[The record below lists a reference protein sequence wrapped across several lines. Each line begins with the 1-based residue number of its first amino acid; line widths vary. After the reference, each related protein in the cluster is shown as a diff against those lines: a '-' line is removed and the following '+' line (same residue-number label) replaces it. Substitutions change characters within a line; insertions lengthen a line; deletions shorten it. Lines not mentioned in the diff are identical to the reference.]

1 MLRCPP
7 AAFFVEGEGALRASS
22 WILLASAA
30 LATSPAAAVTGDT
43 ARIIDEGMN
52 HSQVMLNAHE
62 LFDDIGPRLTN
73 STNMRK
79 AQDWAVRKLTSYG
92 LSNVHREAYDFG
104 RGWDILHSSVR
115 LVSPRPIDLVAIP
128 VAWSPPT
135 NGTLRAPVMIAPM
148 NRVEQFAAYRG
159 KLAGKIVLTSLPG
172 TSDEPSEAAFKR
184 LDSGDISKL
193 DEYKIPH
200 IDPDA
205 QNGFIKRVQFAREL
219 DAFLASEGAVAQ
231 ATMAYRDGKLVSGE
245 GYQNQVGG
253 SPKLPTVQI
262 AAEDYR
268 RLARMAKMGDNPVLE
283 IDSDVRYLDDDTH
296 GYNIIA
302 EIPGTDPKAGYVMA
316 GAHFDSWVA
325 GDGAADNGA
334 GTVAVMEAARILKA
348 IGARPKRTIRFAL
361 WTGEEQGLFGSL
373 NYVAQHLAHRPMA
386 ITENGITNY
395 IKWRDSYP
403 VTPLPG
409 YGDLKAYFN
418 IDNGSGKLRGIY
430 AEGNEAAEP
439 MLREWLSPFESMGA
453 GAVVAG
459 PTGGTDHEFF
469 QSVAIPGFQ
478 FIQDPLDYE
487 SRVHHSSIDTLDH
500 LRADDLRQQSVVLAG
515 VLLEAAN
522 SDKELPRPPLPT
534 QPQPTDPFK
543 YDYPDPH

>member
-1 MLRCPP
+1 MRALGWMLTAW
-7 AAFFVEGEGALRASS
+7 AAFLAVP
-22 WILLASAA
+22 ASA
-30 LATSPAAAVTGDT
+30 VTTDT

-52 HSQVMLNAHE
+52 RSQIMLNAHE

-73 STNMRK
+73 STNMRR
-79 AQDWAVRKLTSYG
+79 AQDWAVRKFQGYG

-104 RGWDILHSSVR
+104 RGWDIVHSSVR

-135 NGTLRAPVMIAPM
+135 KGTLRAPVVVAPM
-148 NRVEQFAAYRG
+148 NRKEQFAAYHG

-172 TSDEPSEAAFKR
+172 TSDEPSQPAFQRMDSADIAKR
-184 LDSGDISKL
+184 DQ
-193 DEYKIPH
+193 YAIPH
-200 IDPDA
+200 FDPEA
-205 QNGFIKRVQFAREL
+205 ENGFIKRVEFAQNL

-231 ATMAYRDGKLVSGE
+231 ATMSGRDGKLVSGE
-245 GYQNQVGG
+245 GYQNQVGN

-268 RLARMAKMGDNPVLE
+268 RIARMAKMGDNPVLE
-283 IDSDVRYLDDDTH
+283 LDVDTRYLDDDTH
-296 GYNIIA
+296 AYNIIA
-302 EIPGTDPKAGYVMA
+302 DLPGTDPKAGYVMA

-334 GTVAVMEAARILKA
+334 GSIVVMEAARILRQL
-348 IGARPKRTIRFAL
+348 GVRPRRTIRFAL

-373 NYVAQHLAHRPMA
+373 NYVNQHIARRPFQV
-386 ITENGITNY
+386 TENGIINY
-395 IKWRDSYP
+395 MKSRDSFP
-403 VTPLPG
+403 ITPLPG

-418 IDNGSGKLRGIY
+418 MDNGSGKLRGIY
-430 AEGNEAAEP
+430 AEGNAAAEP
-439 MLREWLSPFESMGA
+439 LLKEWLAPFASMGA
-453 GAVVAG
+453 GSVIAA

-469 QSVAIPGFQ
+469 QAVAVPGFQ
-478 FIQDPLDYE
+478 FIQDQLDYG

-500 LRADDLRQQSVVLAG
+500 LRADDLRQAAVVLAG

-522 SDKELPRPPLPT
+522 SDKELPRPPLPSR
-534 QPQPTDPFK
+534 PLPTDPFK
-543 YDYPDPH
+543 YDYPDPK

>member
-1 MLRCPP
+1 MRALGWMLTAW
-7 AAFFVEGEGALRASS
+7 AASLAVP
-22 WILLASAA
+22 ASA
-30 LATSPAAAVTGDT
+30 VTTDT

-52 HSQVMLNAHE
+52 RSQIMLNAHE

-73 STNMRK
+73 STNMRR
-79 AQDWAVRKLTSYG
+79 AQDWAVRKFQGYG

-104 RGWDILHSSVR
+104 RGWDIVHSSVR

-135 NGTLRAPVMIAPM
+135 KGTLRAPVVVAPM
-148 NRVEQFAAYRG
+148 NRKEQFAAYHG

-172 TSDEPSEAAFKR
+172 TSDEPSQPAFQRMDSADIAKR
-184 LDSGDISKL
+184 DQ
-193 DEYKIPH
+193 YAIPH
-200 IDPDA
+200 FDPEA
-205 QNGFIKRVQFAREL
+205 ENGFIKRVEFAQNL

-231 ATMAYRDGKLVSGE
+231 ATMSGRDGKLVSGE
-245 GYQNQVGG
+245 GYQNQVCN

-268 RLARMAKMGDNPVLE
+268 RIARMAKMGDNPVLE
-283 IDSDVRYLDDDTH
+283 LDVDTRYLDDDTH
-296 GYNIIA
+296 AYNIIA
-302 EIPGTDPKAGYVMA
+302 DLPGTDPKAGYVMA

-334 GTVAVMEAARILKA
+334 GSIVVMEAARILRQL
-348 IGARPKRTIRFAL
+348 GVRPRRTIRFAL

-373 NYVAQHLAHRPMA
+373 NYVNQHIARRPFQV
-386 ITENGITNY
+386 TENGIINY
-395 IKWRDSYP
+395 MKSRDSFP
-403 VTPLPG
+403 ITPLPG

-418 IDNGSGKLRGIY
+418 MDNGSGKLRGIY
-430 AEGNEAAEP
+430 AEGNAAAEP
-439 MLREWLSPFESMGA
+439 LLKEWLAPFASMGA
-453 GAVVAG
+453 GSVIAA

-469 QSVAIPGFQ
+469 QAVAVPGFQ
-478 FIQDPLDYE
+478 FIQDQLDYG

-500 LRADDLRQQSVVLAG
+500 LRADDLRQAAVVLAG

-522 SDKELPRPPLPT
+522 SDKELPRPPLPSR
-534 QPQPTDPFK
+534 PLPTDPFK
-543 YDYPDPH
+543 YDYPDPK

>member
-1 MLRCPP
+1 MR
-7 AAFFVEGEGALRASS
+7 AFV
-22 WILLASAA
+22 LLASAA
-30 LATSPAAAVTGDT
+30 LVAAPASAVTSDT

-52 HSQVMLNAHE
+52 RSQIMLNAHE

-79 AQDWAVRKLTSYG
+79 AQSWAVAKFQGYG
-92 LSNVHREAYDFG
+92 LSNVHRDAYDFG
-104 RGWDILHSSVR
+104 RGWDIVHSSVR

-135 NGTLRAPVMIAPM
+135 KGPLRAPVIVAPM
-148 NRVEQFAAYRG
+148 NRKEQFAAYRG

-172 TSDEPSEAAFKR
+172 TSDEPKEGAFQR
-184 LDSGDISKL
+184 LDSADIAKR
-193 DEYKIPH
+193 DQYAIPH
-200 IDPDA
+200 FDPEAD
-205 QNGFIKRVQFAREL
+205 NGFIKRVQFGRDL

-231 ATMAYRDGKLVSGE
+231 ATMSGRDGKLVSGE
-245 GYQNQVGG
+245 GYQNQVGN

-268 RLARMAKMGDNPVLE
+268 RIARMAKMGDNPVLE
-283 IDSDVRYLDDDTH
+283 LDVDTRYLDDDTH
-296 GYNIIA
+296 AYNIIVDL
-302 EIPGTDPKAGYVMA
+302 PGTDPKAGYVMA

-334 GTVAVMEAARILKA
+334 GSIVVMEAARILRQL
-348 IGARPKRTIRFAL
+348 GVRPKRTIRFAL

-373 NYVAQHLAHRPMA
+373 NYVNQHVARRPKP
-386 ITENGITNY
+386 ITEDGIVNY
-395 IKWRDSYP
+395 MTWRDSFP

-418 IDNGSGKLRGIY
+418 MDNGSGKLRGIY
-430 AEGNEAAEP
+430 AEGNAAAVP
-439 MLREWLSPFESMGA
+439 LLKDWLAPFSSMGA
-453 GAVVAG
+453 GNVVAG

-469 QSVAIPGFQ
+469 QSVAVPGYQ
-478 FIQDPLDYE
+478 FIQDPLDYG

-500 LRADDLRQQSVVLAG
+500 LRADDLRQAAVVLAG

-522 SDKELPRPPLPT
+522 SDKDLPRPPLPS
-534 QPQPTDPFK
+534 QPLPSDPFK
-543 YDYPDPH
+543 YDYPDPK

>member
-1 MLRCPP
+1 M
-7 AAFFVEGEGALRASS
+7 RASL
-22 WILLASAA
+22 ILLASVVLGASA
-30 LATSPAAAVTGDT
+30 SAAVTDDT
-43 ARIIDEGMN
+43 TRIIDEGMN
-52 HSQVMLNAHE
+52 YSQVMITAHE
-62 LFDDIGPRLTN
+62 LMDDIGPRLTN
-73 STNMRK
+73 STNMRR
-79 AQDWAVRKLTSYG
+79 AQDWATRKLTSFG
-92 LSNVHREAYDFG
+92 VSNVHREPYDFG
-104 RGWDILHSSVR
+104 RGWDIVHSSVR
-115 LVSPRPIDLVAIP
+115 LVSPRPIELTAIP

-135 NGTLRAPVMIAPM
+135 NGPLRAPIVVAPM
-148 NRVEQFAAYRG
+148 NRKEQFAAYKG

-172 TSDEPSEAAFKR
+172 TSDEPKEAAFKR
-184 LDSGDISKL
+184 LDSGEIAKF
-193 DEYKIPH
+193 DEYKVPH
-200 IDPDA
+200 FDPDA
-205 QNGFIKRVQFAREL
+205 DNAFIKRVQFARDL

-296 GYNIIA
+296 AYNIIA

-325 GDGAADNGA
+325 GDGASDNGA

-348 IGARPKRTIRFAL
+348 IGARPRRTIRFAL

-373 NYVAQHLAHRPMA
+373 NYVTQHLARRPFDV
-386 ITENGITNY
+386 TENGIVNY
-395 IKWRDSYP
+395 MRWRDAYP

-409 YGDLKAYFN
+409 YSDLKAYFN
-418 IDNGSGKLRGIY
+418 IDNGSGKLRGLY

-439 MLREWLSPFESMGA
+439 ILRQWLSPFESMGA

-469 QSVAIPGFQ
+469 QSIAIPGFE

-500 LRADDLRQQSVVLAG
+500 MRPDDLRQASVVLAG

-522 SDKELPRPPLPT
+522 SDKELPRPPMPTKPLPS
-534 QPQPTDPFK
+534 DPFK
-543 YDYPDPH
+543 YDYPEPK

>member
-1 MLRCPP
+1 MR
-7 AAFFVEGEGALRASS
+7 VS
-22 WILLASAA
+22 WILLASVA
-30 LATSPAAAVTGDT
+30 LATSASAVTDDT
-43 ARIIDEGMN
+43 TRIIDEGMN
-52 HSQVMLNAHE
+52 HSQVMTTAHE
-62 LFDDIGPRLTN
+62 LMDDVGPRLTN
-73 STNMRK
+73 STNMRR
-79 AQDWAVRKLTSYG
+79 AQDWATRKMTGWG
-92 LSNVHREAYDFG
+92 LSNVHREPYDFG
-104 RGWDILHSSVR
+104 RGWDIVHSSVR
-115 LVSPRPIDLVAIP
+115 LVSPRPIELTAIP
-128 VAWSPPT
+128 VAWSP
-135 NGTLRAPVMIAPM
+135 GTKGPLRAPIVVAPM
-148 NRVEQFAAYRG
+148 NRKEQFAAYRG

-172 TSDEPSEAAFKR
+172 TSDEPKEAAFKR
-184 LDSGDISKL
+184 LDAGDISRL
-193 DEYKIPH
+193 DEYKVPH
-200 IDPDA
+200 FDPDA
-205 QNGFIKRVQFAREL
+205 DNAFIKRVQFARDL
-219 DAFLASEGAVAQ
+219 DDFLAGEGAVAQ

-283 IDSDVRYLDDDTH
+283 IDDEVRYLDDDTH
-296 GYNIIA
+296 AYSLIA

-325 GDGAADNGA
+325 GDGASDNGA

-373 NYVAQHLAHRPMA
+373 NYVTQHLARRPFDVS
-386 ITENGITNY
+386 ENGIVNY
-395 IKWRDSYP
+395 MRWRDAYP
-403 VTPLPG
+403 VTQLPG

-418 IDNGSGKLRGIY
+418 IDNGSGKLRGLY

-439 MLREWLSPFESMGA
+439 MLRQWLSPFESMGA

-469 QSVAIPGFQ
+469 QSIAIPGFE

-500 LRADDLRQQSVVLAG
+500 MRPDDLRQASVVLAG
-515 VLLEAAN
+515 VLLQAAN
-522 SDKELPRPPLPT
+522 SDKELPRPPMSTKPA
-534 QPQPTDPFK
+534 PSDPFK
-543 YDYPDPH
+543 YDYPEPK

>member
-268 RLARMAKMGDNPVLE
+268 RIARMAKMGDNPVLE

-348 IGARPKRTIRFAL
+348 IGARPKRTIRFRCGPARSRACSARSTMSRNISRADRL
-361 WTGEEQGLFGSL
+361 QSPRMGS
-373 NYVAQHLAHRPMA
+373 P
-386 ITENGITNY
+386 IT
-395 IKWRDSYP
+395 S
-403 VTPLPG
+403 
-409 YGDLKAYFN
+409 
-418 IDNGSGKLRGIY
+418 SG
-430 AEGNEAAEP
+430 
-439 MLREWLSPFESMGA
+439 
-453 GAVVAG
+453 
-459 PTGGTDHEFF
+459 
-469 QSVAIPGFQ
+469 AIPIRSRRFPATATSRPISTSTMAPGSCAASTPRGMKPLRRSFANGCHRSRAWGLVRSSRARQ
-478 FIQDPLDYE
+478 AARTTNSSSRSRFPASSSSRTRSTMRAGSIIQT
-487 SRVHHSSIDTLDH
+487 STRSII
-500 LRADDLRQQSVVLAG
+500 
-515 VLLEAAN
+515 
-522 SDKELPRPPLPT
+522 
-534 QPQPTDPFK
+534 
-543 YDYPDPH
+543 

>member
-1 MLRCPP
+1 MRALGWMLT
-7 AAFFVEGEGALRASS
+7 
-22 WILLASAA
+22 ASAA
-30 LATSPAAAVTGDT
+30 FLAVPASAVTTDT

-52 HSQVMLNAHE
+52 RSQIMLNAHE

-73 STNMRK
+73 STNMRR
-79 AQDWAVRKLTSYG
+79 AQDWAVRKFQGYG

-104 RGWDILHSSVR
+104 RGWDIVHSSVR

-135 NGTLRAPVMIAPM
+135 KGTLRAPVVVAPM
-148 NRVEQFAAYRG
+148 NRKEQFAAYHG

-172 TSDEPSEAAFKR
+172 TSDEPSQPAFQRMDSADIAKR
-184 LDSGDISKL
+184 DQ
-193 DEYKIPH
+193 YAIPH
-200 IDPDA
+200 FDPEA
-205 QNGFIKRVQFAREL
+205 ENGFIKRVEFAQNL

-231 ATMAYRDGKLVSGE
+231 ATMSGRDGKLVSGE
-245 GYQNQVGG
+245 GYQNQVGN

-268 RLARMAKMGDNPVLE
+268 RIARMAKMGDNPVLE
-283 IDSDVRYLDDDTH
+283 LDVDTRYLDDDTH
-296 GYNIIA
+296 AYNIIA
-302 EIPGTDPKAGYVMA
+302 DLPGTDPKAGYVMA

-334 GTVAVMEAARILKA
+334 GSIVVMEAARILRQL
-348 IGARPKRTIRFAL
+348 GVRPRRTIRFAL

-373 NYVAQHLAHRPMA
+373 NYVNQHIARRPFQ
-386 ITENGITNY
+386 ITENGIINY
-395 IKWRDSYP
+395 MKSRDSFP
-403 VTPLPG
+403 ITPLPG

-418 IDNGSGKLRGIY
+418 MDNGSGKLRGIY
-430 AEGNEAAEP
+430 AEGNAAAEP
-439 MLREWLSPFESMGA
+439 LLKEWLAPFASMGA
-453 GAVVAG
+453 GSVIAA

-469 QSVAIPGFQ
+469 QAVAVPGFQ
-478 FIQDPLDYE
+478 FIQDQLDYG

-500 LRADDLRQQSVVLAG
+500 LRADDLRQAAVVLAG

-522 SDKELPRPPLPT
+522 SDKELPRPPLPSR
-534 QPQPTDPFK
+534 PLPTDPFK
-543 YDYPDPH
+543 YDYPDPK

>member
-1 MLRCPP
+1 MRSLMLGLMASTSFV
-7 AAFFVEGEGALRASS
+7 AAA
-22 WILLASAA
+22 ASAA
-30 LATSPAAAVTGDT
+30 TTDT

-52 HSQVMLNAHE
+52 HSQIMLNAHE

-79 AQDWAVRKLTSYG
+79 AQAWAVHKFEGYG

-135 NGTLRAPVMIAPM
+135 DGALRAPVVLAPM
-148 NRVEQFAAYRG
+148 NRKEQFAAYHG
-159 KLAGKIVLTSLPG
+159 KLAGKIVLTTLPG
-172 TSDEPSEAAFKR
+172 TSDEPKEPAFKR
-184 LDSGDISKL
+184 FEDADIGKFDKYS
-193 DEYKIPH
+193 IPH
-200 IDPDA
+200 FDPAADI
-205 QNGFIKRVQFAREL
+205 GFIKRVEFAREL

-253 SPKLPTVQI
+253 SPKLPIVQI

-268 RLARMAKMGDNPVLE
+268 RLARMATMGDDPVLE
-283 IDSDVRYLDDDTH
+283 INADTRYLDDDTH

-302 EIPGTDPKAGYVMA
+302 DIPGTDPKAGYVMA

-334 GTVAVMEAARILKA
+334 GSVAVMEAARILRQ
-348 IGARPKRTIRFAL
+348 IGVKPRRTIRFAL
-361 WTGEEQGLFGSL
+361 WSGEEQGLFGSL
-373 NYVAQHLAHRPMA
+373 NYVNQHLARRPFA
-386 ITENGITNY
+386 VTENGITNY
-395 IKWRDSYP
+395 LKWGNAYP
-403 VTPLPG
+403 VSLLPG

-430 AEGNEAAEP
+430 AEGNAAAAP
-439 MLREWLSPFESMGA
+439 MLRDWLSPFASMGA
-453 GAVVAG
+453 GTVVAG

-469 QSVAIPGFQ
+469 QAVAIPGFQ

-500 LRADDLRQQSVVLAG
+500 LRNDDLRQAAVVLAG

-534 QPQPTDPFK
+534 QPVPTDPFK
-543 YDYPDPH
+543 TDYPDPK

>member
-1 MLRCPP
+1 MR
-7 AAFFVEGEGALRASS
+7 AFG
-22 WILLASAA
+22 WILLASGAFAA
-30 LATSPAAAVTGDT
+30 SAASAATNDT
-43 ARIIDEGMN
+43 ARIVDEGMN
-52 HSQVMLNAHE
+52 RSQVMVTAHE
-62 LFDDIGPRLTN
+62 LMDDIGPRLTN

-79 AQDWAVRKLTSYG
+79 AQDWAVSKLTGYG

-104 RGWDILHSSVR
+104 RGWDIVRSSVR

-128 VAWSPPT
+128 VAWSPAT
-135 NGTLRAPVMIAPM
+135 NGPLRAPVVVAPM
-148 NRVEQFAAYRG
+148 NRKEQFAAYRG
-159 KLAGKIVLTSLPG
+159 KLAGKIVLTTLPG
-172 TSDEPSEAAFKR
+172 TGDEPKEPAFKR
-184 LDSGDISKL
+184 LDSGQIAKL
-193 DEYKIPH
+193 DEYEIPH
-200 IDPDA
+200 FDPEA
-205 QNGFIKRVQFAREL
+205 QNDFIKRVQFAREL

-231 ATMAYRDGKLVSGE
+231 ATMSHRDGKLVSGE

-268 RLARMAKMGDNPVLE
+268 RIARMAKMGDDPVLE
-283 IDSDVRYLDDDTH
+283 IDSSVRYLDDDTH

-302 EIPGTDPKAGYVMA
+302 DIPGTDSKAGYVMA

-325 GDGAADNGA
+325 ADGASDNGA
-334 GTVAVMEAARILKA
+334 GSVVVMEAARILRQ

-373 NYVAQHLAHRPMA
+373 AYVTQHLARRPFDV
-386 ITENGITNY
+386 TQDGIVNY
-395 IKWRDSYP
+395 MRWRDAYP
-403 VTPLPG
+403 ITLLPG

-418 IDNGSGKLRGIY
+418 MDNGSGKLRGIY
-430 AEGNEAAEP
+430 AEGNAAAEP
-439 MLREWLSPFESMGA
+439 MLRDWLSPFESMGA
-453 GAVVAG
+453 GTVVAG

-478 FIQDPLDYE
+478 FIQDPLDYG
-487 SRVHHSSIDTLDH
+487 SRVHHSSVDTLDH
-500 LRADDLRQQSVVLAG
+500 LRPDDLRQAAVVLAG

-534 QPQPTDPFK
+534 KPLPTDPFK
-543 YDYPDPH
+543 YDYPDPK